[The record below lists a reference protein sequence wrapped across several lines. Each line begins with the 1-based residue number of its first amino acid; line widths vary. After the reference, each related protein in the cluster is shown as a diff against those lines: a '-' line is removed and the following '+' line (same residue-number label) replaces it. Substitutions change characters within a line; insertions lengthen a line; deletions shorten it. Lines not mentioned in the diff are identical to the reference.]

1 MVDSQ
6 KKESSGAAD
15 QNGAFRFQDVPP
27 GTTQF
32 TVDAEGYLALTESSD
47 VKVRVENNVDLLL
60 KKRPKNANV
69 TVGKGEIFIK
79 QQIQFAI
86 DSATILPESNGLL
99 TEIADVLIKNPRIK
113 RVEVQGHTDNTGTPD
128 HNKQLSNDRAAAV
141 VTWLSSHGVAA
152 DRMTA
157 VGYGQTKPLVPNVTA
172 GNRAKNRRVQFII
185 ADQDPAAEAPAKPK
199 PAKK

>member
-1 MVDSQ
+1 V
-6 KKESSGAAD
+6 
-15 QNGAFRFQDVPP
+15 
-27 GTTQF
+27 
-32 TVDAEGYLALTESSD
+32 D
-47 VKVRVENNVDLLL
+47 VKVRVDNNADLVM

-79 QQIQFAI
+79 QQIQFAV

-99 TEIADVLIKNPRIK
+99 NEIADALVKNPRIK

-128 HNKQLSNDRAAAV
+128 HNKQLSNDRAQAV
-141 VTWLSSHGVAA
+141 VSWLSSHGVAA

-157 VGYGQTKPLVPNVTA
+157 AGYGQTKPLVPNVTA

-185 ADQDPAAEAPAKPK
+185 ADQDPAQEAPKPGTK
-199 PAKK
+199 PAGAAPQLPKK